1 MKIETNAE
9 KVQLSVPIPKY
20 LRAELKAMAARRD
33 LKMGDMVAEL
43 IVVEYEK
50 HKQADNE

>member
-1 MKIETNAE
+1 MKSEIKVE

-20 LRAELKAMAARRD
+20 LRAELKAMAAFRD

-43 IVVEYEK
+43 IVLESEK
-50 HKQADNE
+50 QKNAR